1 MAEYSE
7 VENNQNVD
15 SEEDEVEVDAE
26 PPDGQRDVMANES
39 FLMQNEDLEK
49 HKIEIIAGDKE
60 GSEWLV
66 IDDIYILHKYRT
78 SENEIFW
85 ECSGRR
91 AFDCPFKAVAGR
103 RR

>member
-26 PPDGQRDVMANES
+26 PPDGQRDVMAQES

-49 HKIEIIAGDKE
+49 HKIEIIAGDK
-60 GSEWLV
+60 
-66 IDDIYILHKYRT
+66 
-78 SENEIFW
+78 
-85 ECSGRR
+85 
-91 AFDCPFKAVAGR
+91 
-103 RR
+103 